1 MADYKRLYII
11 AGHYGSG
18 KTNVAVNLALKM
30 KNDGLK
36 VKIADLDIV
45 NPYFR
50 TKDSAKVLENAGI
63 ELISPTFANSNVDL
77 PALPQEAYGLFQ
89 QKEFYGVID
98 VGGDD
103 RGAYALGRYAP
114 YIKEENNYEMCYVF
128 NCFRPLTRTAEEAL
142 EVIKEI
148 EVACK
153 IPFTAIINN
162 SNIGEDTTKEDVL
175 SSLKE
180 AQRLS
185 QLSNLPIIYN
195 SVMADV
201 DVEISQ
207 KLPLELQEK
216 YYDVKEI

>member
-1 MADYKRLYII
+1 MADYRRLYII

-63 ELISPTFANSNVDL
+63 ELISPTFANTNVDL

-162 SNIGEDTTKEDVL
+162 SNIGEDTTKDDVL

-185 QLSNLPIIYN
+185 QLSHLPIIYN
-195 SVMADV
+195 SVMAEV

-207 KLPLELQEK
+207 KLPLNLQEK
-216 YYDVKEI
+216 YYDIKEI